1 MMQSLEKPDC
11 GAPLCKLSG
20 GGRVEE
26 LLLNI
31 SEESSVKEQEPYEIL
46 NQTGWDEAVS
56 TVR

>member
-11 GAPLCKLSG
+11 GAPSCKLSG
-20 GGRVEE
+20 GERVEE

-46 NQTGWDEAVS
+46 NQTGWDEA
-56 TVR
+56 